1 MTQVVQTLDDF
12 GRPAWLAAMVLGFIV
27 FWPVG
32 AVILA
37 YMLWSGRMNCGWH
50 SGRGRR
56 MWEGRMAERFERA
69 RSRVEGEF
77 KNFSRGG
84 SPSSGN
90 KAFDDYREATLKR
103 LEEEEREFQAF
114 LDRLRQAKDKSEFD
128 QFMADRRDRP
138 EAGRDTRQDSPREP
152 GTGAT
157 N

>member
-50 SGRGRR
+50 GGRGRER
-56 MWEGRMAERFERA
+56 WENRMAERFERA
-69 RSRVEGEF
+69 RSRMEERFGGF
-77 KNFSRGG
+77 GSSDRGRG
-84 SPSSGN
+84 YSSGN

-103 LEEEEREFQAF
+103 LEDEEREFREF
-114 LDRLRQAKDKSEFD
+114 LERLRQAKDKSEFD
-128 QFMADRRDRP
+128 QFMADRRDGPQTRP
-138 EAGRDTRQDSPREP
+138 GSGQEP
-152 GTGAT
+152 GSVPTT
-157 N
+157 

>member
-50 SGRGRR
+50 GRGRCGSR
-56 MWEGRMAERFERA
+56 LGEHFERA
-69 RSRVEGEF
+69 RSRIDGEMR
-77 KNFSRGG
+77 NFGRGTY
-84 SPSSGN
+84 SSGN

-103 LEEEEREFQAF
+103 LEEEEREFRAF

-128 QFMADRRDRP
+128 QFVSERRDRP
-138 EAGRDTRQDSPREP
+138 EPN
-152 GTGAT
+152 TGAT
-157 N
+157 T